1 MPDYSKTII
10 YVIKC
15 KDEDVEDLYV
25 GHTTNFSRRKRE
37 HKSRCNNIKK
47 YYNFKIYHFIQAN
60 GGWNNFD
67 MTILEEYPCEN
78 KRQAELKE
86 EEIRVERE
94 AQLNMIRAFRTE
106 EQHKEQIKTWN
117 ENNEKE
123 KTEEEKEKEKEEKK
137 EYDKEYFQK
146 NKERKRKQNLEWRE
160 KHKEELKEYF
170 KQYNQ
175 KNNQKRKEQQRQL
188 REKNKEKINERQRQK
203 RAEKKLLNNIHN
215 EPSES
220 D

>member
-15 KDEDVEDLYV
+15 KDENVENEYV
-25 GHTTNFSRRKRE
+25 GSTTNFSRRKRE
-37 HKSRCNNIKK
+37 HKSRCNNINSK
-47 YYNFKIYHFIQAN
+47 YHNLKIYQFIREN
-60 GGWNNFD
+60 RGWGNWD
-67 MTILEEYPCEN
+67 MIIIEEYPCEN
-78 KRQAELKE
+78 KRQTELKE
-86 EEIRVERE
+86 EEIRVERK
-94 AQLNMIRAFRTE
+94 ATLNMNRAFRTE

-160 KHKEELKEYF
+160 KHEEELKEYF
-170 KQYNQ
+170 KQYYQ
-175 KNNQKRKEQQRQL
+175 KKK
-188 REKNKEKINERQRQK
+188 
-203 RAEKKLLNNIHN
+203 AEKLLNNIHN
-215 EPSES
+215 EPAES